1 MEESKRIT
9 TRIGHLSSPVKKQA
23 KKKKKISLYD
33 RNFVVQQYIKS
44 L

>member
-23 KKKKKISLYD
+23 KKKKISLYD